1 MKKKC
6 LGAFIF
12 VTKENE
18 TLNHTDMK
26 TIRFFGM
33 LWLAATISLSFCACS
48 SDDDEPA
55 IEEEEY
61 IEGKIPPDIQIGAL
75 YAISHDKKNDK
86 CKYGIYLG
94 NPPSPDLVELIEHG
108 GYPNDVDGDDV
119 PIQIQVWVYGPDQKT
134 PLYYGRM
141 GSTNPYTDPYYEVG
155 ETLDIPCYICEH
167 ATKMRLIIHSKYEWP
182 KVGIEK
188 EAASNDFMFEI
199 RPVHHFFK

>member
-6 LGAFIF
+6 IGPFIF
-12 VTKENE
+12 ATKENE
-18 TLNHTDMK
+18 TLNHTAMK

-33 LWLAATISLSFCACS
+33 LWIAAAISLSFCACS

-94 NPPSPDLVELIEHG
+94 NPPSPELVELIEHG
-108 GYPNDVDGDDV
+108 GHPNDVDGDDV
-119 PIQIQVWVYGPDQKT
+119 PIQIQVWVYGTDQKS
-134 PLYYGRM
+134 PLYFGRM
-141 GSTNPYTDPYYEVG
+141 GCTNPYTDPYYEVG
-155 ETLDIPCYICEH
+155 ETLDIPCYICER

-188 EAASNDFMFEI
+188 EAACN
-199 RPVHHFFK
+199 